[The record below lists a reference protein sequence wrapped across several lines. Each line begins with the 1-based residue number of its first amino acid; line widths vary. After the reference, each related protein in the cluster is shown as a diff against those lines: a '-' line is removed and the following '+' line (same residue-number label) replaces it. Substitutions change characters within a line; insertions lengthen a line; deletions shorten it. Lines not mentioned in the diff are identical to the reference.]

1 VVVIRVVSGKAALDD
16 ATLRAIRRIATETVQ
31 EVRELLPGL
40 PGDLVLAVAP
50 SRRAIPPTG
59 ELGAAVSPGRIR
71 WRADPGRPGG
81 IAGVAERELRFTLFH
96 ELHHQARGWVMRGGP
111 RRTTF
116 MDGPVCEGLA
126 SAFERDAAGRRAP
139 WAEYPPDVEA
149 WVHELMALPRTAR
162 YAKWMFRHPDGRR
175 WIGYRAGTHIAD
187 RAIKASGLSAAQL
200 VNVTTA
206 EILKLAGY
214 GAPAQDHRPCRRF
227 PAWLPGRRRS
237 RSEP

>member
-1 VVVIRVVSGKAALDD
+1 MIRVESGKAPLDD
-16 ATLRAIRRIATETVQ
+16 ATLLAIQTIATGTVQ
-31 EVRELLPGL
+31 EVREFLPGL
-40 PGDLVLAVAP
+40 SGDLVLAVTP
-50 SRRAIPPTG
+50 SRRVLPPTG
-59 ELGAAVSPGRIR
+59 ELGAAISPGRIG

-81 IAGVAERELRFTLFH
+81 IGGVAGRELRFTLFH

-111 RRTTF
+111 RKTTF

-149 WVHELMALPRTAR
+149 WVHELLALPRTAR

-175 WIGYRAGTHIAD
+175 WIGYRAGTYIAD

-200 VNVTTA
+200 VNVPTA

-214 GAPAQDHRPCRRF
+214 GAPTQAHRSSPGL
-227 PAWLPGRRRS
+227 PAWLPGRHRS
-237 RSEP
+237 RSQP

>member
-1 VVVIRVVSGKAALDD
+1 
-16 ATLRAIRRIATETVQ
+16 
-31 EVRELLPGL
+31 
-40 PGDLVLAVAP
+40 
-50 SRRAIPPTG
+50 
-59 ELGAAVSPGRIR
+59 
-71 WRADPGRPGG
+71 
-81 IAGVAERELRFTLFH
+81 
-96 ELHHQARGWVMRGGP
+96 
-111 RRTTF
+111 